1 MTKSQAIETI
11 LYDLHKRG
19 RKRARERD
27 GERERKTENERE
39 TRRERERERERGGKV
54 GEAWRRREREETS
67 FTHSFTLFKSCFHE
81 ISFFQAAHPF
91 NNRLLSAWVA

>member
-27 GERERKTENERE
+27 GERERERD
-39 TRRERERERERGGKV
+39 RE
-54 GEAWRRREREETS
+54 
-67 FTHSFTLFKSCFHE
+67 
-81 ISFFQAAHPF
+81 
-91 NNRLLSAWVA
+91 